1 MKPILISLNAGDK
14 LYLNG
19 AVIQTSRKVSLELLN
34 EATFLLQQ
42 HVMQVSQATTPARQM
57 YFIMQTMLMDP
68 KNAASI
74 RPMLSKTIS
83 SLMVVFEED
92 SETVALL
99 RGVAELLARDKLFE
113 AMKTTRSLFKI
124 EDRITAAGATQ
135 PIVTSAVKSDIS
147 DSAARMSQCR

>member
-19 AVIQTSRKVSLELLN
+19 AVIKTSRKVSLELLN

-42 HVMQVSQATTPARQM
+42 HVMQVSQATTPSRQM

-68 KNAASI
+68 KNAPQT

-83 SLMVVFEED
+83 SLMEIFEDDEA
-92 SETVALL
+92 TALL
-99 RGVAELLARDKLFE
+99 RAVAEMLARDKLFE
-113 AMKTTRSLFKI
+113 AMKTTRTLFKI
-124 EDRITAAGATQ
+124 EDRITGARSESPAIVASGHSDTTSLAATQ
-135 PIVTSAVKSDIS
+135 VQPA
-147 DSAARMSQCR
+147 

>member
-19 AVIQTSRKVSLELLN
+19 AVIRTSRKVSLELLN

-42 HVMQVSQATTPARQM
+42 HVMQVSQATTPSRQM

-68 KNAASI
+68 KNAPQI

-83 SLMVVFEED
+83 SLMEIFEDDEA
-92 SETVALL
+92 TALL
-99 RGVAELLARDKLFE
+99 RAVAEMLARDKLFE
-113 AMKTTRSLFKI
+113 AMKTTRTLFKI
-124 EDRITAAGATQ
+124 EDRITGARAASPAIVSSGQSGATSIAATQGQ
-135 PIVTSAVKSDIS
+135 PA
-147 DSAARMSQCR
+147 

>member
-19 AVIQTSRKVSLELLN
+19 AVIQTSRKISLELLN

-42 HVMQVSQATTPARQM
+42 HVMQVSQATTPSRQM

-68 KNAASI
+68 KNAVQI
-74 RPMLSKTIS
+74 RPLLSKTLS
-83 SLMVVFEED
+83 SLMSVFEEQD
-92 SETVALL
+92 AIVLL
-99 RGVAELLARDKLFE
+99 RSIGELLARDKLFE

-124 EDRITAAGATQ
+124 DDRITGPDTPPPVAPAAEQ
-135 PIVTSAVKSDIS
+135 PKVSPQLASPS
-147 DSAARMSQCR
+147 PGL